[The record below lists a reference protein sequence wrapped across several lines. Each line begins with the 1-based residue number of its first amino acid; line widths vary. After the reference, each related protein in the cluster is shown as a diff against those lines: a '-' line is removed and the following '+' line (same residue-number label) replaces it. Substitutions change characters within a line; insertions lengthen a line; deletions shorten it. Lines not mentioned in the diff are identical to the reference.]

1 MPRGMTELKQRIVA
15 VRQMRQVSAA
25 MQKVSAARLARLRRE
40 AEHASLYTGRLRRLM
55 ADLGDSVSAED
66 HAFLQPGKGTIHY
79 AVVFGSDRGLCG
91 GFNRVLMEEITRFGT
106 SRTGGEIA
114 LLVIGKLAARR
125 AAKMGVRVE
134 ASFPQPIDLRAADDL
149 LHQLADLVT
158 DAFVGGRAA
167 DVHALYA
174 DFSAGRHKK
183 PALLRLLPVPFGE
196 DAYEPGQGRDLRAA
210 VFEPDANTVV
220 SRLLRESVF
229 LTLRDAYL
237 NSSAAEN
244 AARQESMGGAAENA
258 GKLLSEMMMAYRRLR
273 QESITTEIIEVAGAL
288 RYGD

>member
-15 VRQMRQVSAA
+15 VRQMRQVAAA
-25 MQKVSAARLARLRRE
+25 MQQVAAARLARLRRE
-40 AEHASLYTGRLRRLM
+40 QEDASSYTVRLRRLM

-91 GFNRVLMEEITRFGT
+91 GFNRILMDEMTRFGT
-106 SRTGGEIA
+106 SRAGSEIA
-114 LLVIGKLAARR
+114 LLVVGKLAARR
-125 AAKMGVRVE
+125 AAKRGMRVE
-134 ASFPQPIDLRAADDL
+134 ASFPQPSDPAAADDL
-149 LHQLADLVT
+149 LHQLADLAT

-174 DFSAGRHKK
+174 GFSAGRNKK

-196 DAYEPGQGRDLRAA
+196 DADEPGQGRDLRVA

-237 NSSAAEN
+237 NSAAAEN

-258 GKLLSEMMMAYRRLR
+258 GELLSEMMMEHRRLR
-273 QESITTEIIEVAGAL
+273 QESITTEIIEVAGSL